1 MTDKVT
7 KDNRDWKMT
16 DELLTE
22 YLVPANGA
30 LENDGQILSR
40 TSEAGKYLR

>member
-7 KDNRDWKMT
+7 KNNRDWKMT

-22 YLVPANGA
+22 YWGPAKGA

-40 TSEAGKYLR
+40 TSEAGRFLR